1 MHEKKKGELLPL
13 VEEAEQRA
21 VRLLAQYEHS
31 SYQLTV
37 KLKKRG
43 YPEDVIGQVI
53 ESLKGKGYLD
63 DRRFAES
70 WVYSRLKRH
79 PEGKELLIAGLIA
92 KGVDRE
98 TARSVVFS
106 AVGEEEIA
114 AACET
119 AGRKLMQKSDM
130 NREKLTQILHRRGFP
145 ERIIQS
151 FADSVSFR
159 EGKKE
164 C

>member
-1 MHEKKKGELLPL
+1 MKKKKDELLPR
-13 VEEAEQRA
+13 VEEAEERA

-43 YPEDVIGQVI
+43 YPEDVILKVI
-53 ESLKGKGYLD
+53 EDLKGKGYLD
-63 DRRFAES
+63 DKRFAES
-70 WVYSRLKRH
+70 WIHSRLQRH
-79 PEGKELLIAGLIA
+79 PEGRELLIAGLIA

-98 TARSVVFS
+98 TARSVVSS

-130 NREKLTQILHRRGFP
+130 NREKLTQTLHRRGFS

-151 FADSVSFR
+151 FIDSVVFR
-159 EGKKE
+159 EEKKE